1 MTPMITTLYSILTGA
16 RKHGK
21 AAAQFNIWNCELL
34 FGVLDAVERLQ
45 IPAILATG
53 TAFLPMKELIPF
65 ASMMWRAALDS
76 DVPLA
81 LHLDHAKSVCEV
93 AAARDA
99 GFTSAMIDGSAL
111 SLEGN
116 IALTLAARRITGP
129 AGMSLEGELGYVGAE
144 LGGDGEELVA
154 TPACDAARFATETG
168 VDALAVSIGN
178 AHGPYKRKPKLDF
191 EALMTIASTVELP
204 LVLHGGSGIPDED
217 IRKSIQM
224 GVTKLNF
231 HTELCLAATSAGSS
245 GNYRHD
251 TREARSRIAQK
262 AMEKLMLVEN
272 EKTMH

>member
-1 MTPMITTLYSILTGA
+1 MPMITTLYSILAGA

-21 AAAQFNIWNCELL
+21 AAAQFNVWNCEML

-53 TAFLPMKELIPF
+53 TAFLPMRELIPF
-65 ASMMWRAALDS
+65 AAMMRRAALDS
-76 DVPLA
+76 AVALA

-111 SLEGN
+111 PLEGN
-116 IALTLAARRITGP
+116 IALTLAARQITGP

-144 LGGDGEELVA
+144 LGAGGEDLVA
-154 TPACDAARFATETG
+154 TPACDAARFAAETG
-168 VDALAVSIGN
+168 VDALAISIGN
-178 AHGPYKRKPKLDF
+178 AHGLYKREPKLDF
-191 EALMTIASTVELP
+191 EALEAIAGKVDLP
-204 LVLHGGSGIPDED
+204 LVLHGGSGIPDDD

-231 HTELCLAATSAGSS
+231 HTELCLAASSAGSS

-262 AMEKLMLVEN
+262 AMEKLLLVEN
-272 EKTMH
+272 EKTAR